1 MIRCYEE
8 IVAFMTN
15 LTKTAMVLT
24 AFVIG
29 AVSAYGKTNI
39 PELANQCNSQG
50 KAGACR
56 ELVKLASTDK
66 DPYTREQA
74 TEQLND
80 QAALANIATQ
90 DNSAMVRVAAVSRL
104 SDQPTLAKIAAT
116 DADDDVRQA
125 AITKVTDQP
134 LLARLALEDKNP
146 AIRHAA
152 AQRVTDPE
160 LLAKINQARA
170 LAEQKTADVRR
181 AVSDYLSAAATL
193 DSSATQGFLSPGCA
207 CDLVVEFQA
216 NQKSGWGF
224 AASNTAE
231 FLTPDSVTMDG
242 DMATVATAVVFH
254 GGGTYM
260 ARTTTF
266 SLRRDNGNWKIFKI
280 DPPPNA
286 AGPGVSPL

>member
-1 MIRCYEE
+1 
-8 IVAFMTN
+8 MTT
-15 LTKTAMVLT
+15 LSKTSMVLT
-24 AFVIG
+24 ALLIG

-39 PELANQCNSQG
+39 PELANQCNSLG

-90 DNSAMVRVAAVSRL
+90 DNSVMVRVAAIIRL
-104 SDQPTLAKIAAT
+104 TDQPTLEKIAAT

-125 AITKVTDQP
+125 AISKVTDQP
-134 LLARLALEDKNP
+134 LLAKLALEDKNP
-146 AIRHAA
+146 AIRKAG
-152 AQRVTDPE
+152 AQRVTDPV
-160 LLAKINQARA
+160 LLAKVTQARA
-170 LAEQKTADVRR
+170 LEEQKTAAVRG
-181 AVSDYLSAAATL
+181 AVRDYLSAAATL
-193 DSSATQGFLSPGCA
+193 DPSATQDFLTPGCN

-216 NQKSGWGF
+216 NQKSGWSF
-224 AASNTAE
+224 ASSNTAE

-242 DMATVATAVVFH
+242 NAATVAAAVVFH

-266 SLRRDNGNWKIFKI
+266 SLRQENGNWRIFKI